1 MDRKKHYRNP
11 KIQEDLYQYEM
22 GIELGAEIEWDK
34 QHHLGEYQR
43 EQTKQDYKGSNALFH
58 GISSFLRNICRP
70 IMARRP
76 WNVNTAPRIY
86 FGVGWVGRR
95 RTAGG

>member
-1 MDRKKHYRNP
+1 MDRKKHYRNQ

-43 EQTKQDYKGSNALFH
+43 EQTKQDYKGTASDH
-58 GISSFLRNICRP
+58 GEMSEDSGEHR
-70 IMARRP
+70 
-76 WNVNTAPRIY
+76 
-86 FGVGWVGRR
+86 
-95 RTAGG
+95 

>member
-43 EQTKQDYKGSNALFH
+43 EQTKQDYKGTASDH
-58 GISSFLRNICRP
+58 GEMSEDSGEI
-70 IMARRP
+70 
-76 WNVNTAPRIY
+76 
-86 FGVGWVGRR
+86 G
-95 RTAGG
+95 